1 MVIYQPQVDDWK
13 NFLDLTWRAAFEL
26 TPAGGKAIVGAATF
40 EGTTDVNTDT
50 HMVTIYG
57 LQVLNT
63 YFPGAR
69 PGSYGAAGS
78 TPQIISSSADRQY
91 LA

>member
-1 MVIYQPQVDDWK
+1 M
-13 NFLDLTWRAAFEL
+13 
-26 TPAGGKAIVGAATF
+26 F

-63 YFPGAR
+63 YFPGQR
-69 PGSYGAAGS
+69 PGNYGATEPA
-78 TPQIISSSADRQY
+78 PQVIPSADRQH